1 MINKIESKKG
11 YVFALKDKSAV
22 YDNVIYLGIY
32 DKADNYI
39 QITKEEAEQI
49 KKELEEKSL
58 HEMKEAEQKWQLIKD
73 GH

>member
-1 MINKIESKKG
+1 MINKIESNEG

-32 DKADNYI
+32 DSADNYI
-39 QITKEEAEQI
+39 QITKKEAEQI

-58 HEMKEAEQKWQLIKD
+58 QEMKENEQE
-73 GH
+73 

>member
-32 DKADNYI
+32 DSADNYI
-39 QITKEEAEQI
+39 QVTKEEAEQL
-49 KKELEEKSL
+49 KKELEEKL
-58 HEMKEAEQKWQLIKD
+58 LQEIKEDEQK
-73 GH
+73 

>member
-1 MINKIESKKG
+1 MINKIESNEG

-32 DKADNYI
+32 DNADNYI
-39 QITKEEAEQI
+39 QITKKEAEQI

-58 HEMKEAEQKWQLIKD
+58 N
-73 GH
+73 